1 MTRRE
6 FLALALSSLA
16 AGCATRTATRH
27 GSTRANNA
35 RPNIIFILTDDQGPW
50 AWSGGG
56 HPDARTPH
64 LDRIAKEGAVLEN
77 YFCTSAVCSPTR
89 AGLLTGLYPTENGI
103 TDWLPEGKS
112 ADFGLDPALPT
123 WPAVL
128 DRAGYHT
135 ALIGKWHV
143 GEGPSHLP
151 TGFGY
156 DVFQGWPHGA
166 HTSKDPLITFDGV
179 VQRVEGY
186 TSDILGDL
194 AIDFIRAPHDGPF
207 MLSLHFW
214 APHANTVEKTP
225 DGDRTWH
232 PLSDEDWNQYKDLKP
247 TLPEPDYPDLDVPRT
262 ERMTREY
269 LASVA
274 SVDRNVGRIL
284 AVLDELGLSDHTLVI
299 FTSDHGYNL
308 GHHGIWHK
316 GNGRWLLK
324 SNRGGRPNLWDTTLR
339 APAII
344 RWPGHV
350 APGAVV
356 SQTVTNLDWFPTLVA
371 VAGESM
377 PPETHCH
384 GRDILPLLRGETPTW
399 NNDLFVQYDP
409 QEGGDTQGKL
419 RAYRTPE
426 WKLVR
431 DFENSGPDELYD
443 LTVDPGEHRNLIGSD
458 ESGTVQAREK
468 LEILMHR
475 AMERI
480 SDPVLGQ

>member
-1 MTRRE
+1 MKRRE
-6 FLALALSSLA
+6 FLAIALGSLA
-16 AGCATRTATRH
+16 AGCAMRAATSH
-27 GSTRANNA
+27 ASMPADGP

-50 AWSGGG
+50 AWGGGG
-56 HPDARTPH
+56 HPDARTPN
-64 LDRIAKEGAVLEN
+64 LDRLAREGVVLAN

-89 AGLLTGLYPTENGI
+89 ASLLTGLYPTENGI
-103 TDWLPEGKS
+103 TDWLPEGKFT
-112 ADFGLDPALPT
+112 DFGLDPALPT

-143 GEGPSHLP
+143 GEGPHHLP
-151 TGFGY
+151 TNFGY
-156 DVFQGWPHGA
+156 DVFSGWSHGA
-166 HTSKDPLITFDGV
+166 HTSKDPVIEIEGV
-179 VQRVEGY
+179 ARKVEGY

-194 AIDFIRAPHDGPF
+194 AIEFIRARHDAPF

-214 APHANTVEKTP
+214 APHANTAEKTA

-232 PLSDEDWNQYKDLKP
+232 PLSDADWDQYKDLKP

-284 AVLDELGLSDHTLVI
+284 ALLEELDLSDNTIVV

-339 APAII
+339 APAIV
-344 RWPGHV
+344 RWPKHGV
-350 APGAVV
+350 PGTTV
-356 SQTVTNLDWFPTLVA
+356 SHTVTNLDWFPTLA
-371 VAGESM
+371 AMAGVPM
-377 PPETHCH
+377 PPGSRCH
-384 GRDILPLLRGETPTW
+384 GRDASPLLRGQSTPW
-399 NNDLFVQYDP
+399 NDDLFVQYDP
-409 QEGGDTQGKL
+409 QEGGDTQGKF

-431 DFENSGPDELYD
+431 DFDKPGRDELYD
-443 LTVDPGEHRNLIGSD
+443 LVADPGEHHNLIDSD
-458 ESGTVQAREK
+458 DPRVVQAR
-468 LEILMHR
+468 LELEQR
-475 AMERI
+475 LRQAMQRI
-480 SDPVLGQ
+480 ADPVLGS